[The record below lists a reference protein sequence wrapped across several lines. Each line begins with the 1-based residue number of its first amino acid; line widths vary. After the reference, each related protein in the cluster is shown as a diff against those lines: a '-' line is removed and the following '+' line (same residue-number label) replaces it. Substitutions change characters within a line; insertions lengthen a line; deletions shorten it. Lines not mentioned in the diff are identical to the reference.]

1 MSVNAF
7 DMALRKVCDSLAAPC
22 AVFDPATDALL
33 LANPAFRQELGALP
47 ASRAAFEQQF
57 EPVTVTAPTSPQ
69 LSQLEDI
76 PQAQRVEVFCPRS
89 SRWYS
94 FQWSVLRNHQDNPL
108 TQLNAQNLTERIETL
123 RQQ

>member
-22 AVFDPATDALL
+22 AVFDPSTDTLL
-33 LANPAFRQELGALP
+33 LANPAFRQEFGTLP
-47 ASRAAFEQQF
+47 TSRTAFEQLF
-57 EPVTVTAPTSPQ
+57 ESVTAPGAGNVSP
-69 LSQLEDI
+69 LEDI

-94 FQWSVLRNHQDNPL
+94 FQWSVLRNHQ
-108 TQLNAQNLTERIETL
+108 
-123 RQQ
+123 